1 MYQSVR
7 ASHIL
12 VQTEDEAKN
21 LLADINA
28 GKLAFE
34 DAAAMHSLCPSGAR
48 GGDLGFFTK
57 GQMVTPFED
66 AEQKIKKGEVS
77 NPIQTQFGWH
87 LIELTDVKEA

>member
-21 LLADINA
+21 LLNDINS
-28 GKLAFE
+28 GKVTFA

-57 GQMVTPFED
+57 GQMVKPFED
-66 AEQKIKKGEVS
+66 AAFSMKKGEVS
-77 NPIQTQFGWH
+77 NPVQTQFGWH
-87 LIELTDVKEA
+87 LIELTDTKEA